1 MSKIEVPITQGR
13 RFINYGPVVLVT
25 ASNGSRDNIV
35 TLAWV
40 TPVSVSP
47 PLVGIYV
54 SSKRYSHKLIKQ
66 GAQFAIN
73 VPTKDIIEAVKIC
86 GSVSGKD
93 ADKFEKA
100 KLSREKANKIGA
112 PLIKECA
119 AHIECKLFESVELG
133 DHYLFVGEV
142 VACSCEDGFLKPD
155 GIVDT
160 IKFEV
165 ISHLGSK
172 SFATLK
178 KM

>member
-1 MSKIEVPITQGR
+1 MSKIEVPVSQGR
-13 RFINYGPVVLVT
+13 RFINFGPVVLVT
-25 ASNGSRDNIV
+25 ASHEQKSNIV

-47 PLVGIYV
+47 PLVGICV
-54 SSKRYSHKLIKQ
+54 SSSKFSHKLIQ
-66 GAQFAIN
+66 EGRQFAIN
-73 VPTKDIIEAVKIC
+73 IPTKDIIEAVKVC

-100 KLSREKANKIGA
+100 KLTREKARRISA

-119 AHIECKLFESVELG
+119 AHIECKLFKSVELG

-160 IKFEV
+160 IKFDV
-165 ISHLGSK
+165 VTHLGGK
-172 SFATLK
+172 SFAILK